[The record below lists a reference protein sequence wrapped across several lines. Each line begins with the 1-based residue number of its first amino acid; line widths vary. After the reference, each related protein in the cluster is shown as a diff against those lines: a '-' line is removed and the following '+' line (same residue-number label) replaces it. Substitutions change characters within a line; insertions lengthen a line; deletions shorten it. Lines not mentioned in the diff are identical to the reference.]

1 VIWEAPYNGRS
12 SNLTITCSHVCLMV
26 TGSIVGDVGG
36 AGVLAAAAGGELL
49 SLLGDVG
56 RSLVFKAIEGCRGGV
71 DATVA

>member
-1 VIWEAPYNGRS
+1 
-12 SNLTITCSHVCLMV
+12 MV